1 MGAPK
6 YALPEIER
14 RWLVELSQLPARESL
29 RQRLIED
36 LYVSGSRLRLRKVVE
51 PGAEDV
57 YKLCKKY
64 EPDVITNL
72 YLSACEYEL
81 LATLPGSRVRKARYS
96 LPAGVIDVYQDP
108 PLGFAIFEIEFE
120 NRPAAAR
127 YQPPAFV
134 AREITG
140 DAAYSGA
147 ALALWR

>member
-14 RWLVELSQLPARESL
+14 RWLVELSHLPARESL
-29 RQRLIED
+29 RQRRIED
-36 LYVSGSRLRLRKVVE
+36 LYVRDSRLRLRKVVE

-64 EPDVITNL
+64 EAEGITNL
-72 YLSACEYEL
+72 YLSAHEYGL
-81 LATLPGSRVRKARYS
+81 LVTLPGSCVKKTRYS
-96 LPAGVIDVYQDP
+96 LPEGVIDVYQDP
-108 PLGFAIFEIEFE
+108 TLGFAIFEVEFE
-120 NRPAAAR
+120 NRLAAAR

-147 ALALWR
+147 ALALRR